1 MKIAVIKKHPFRDF
15 DFRVDI
21 VDVPDETKWDDIR
34 TLIEREMLGPFEIIG
49 MTEKINFERKLDLS
63 KLTKE
68 SINHS

>member
-1 MKIAVIKKHPFRDF
+1 MKIAVIIKHPFRDF